1 LALREHRFERK
12 NFWAMNWSGSNI
24 ATSIP
29 LMPLSPRPDLLKE
42 AGNPSVDNRFRG
54 QRGAASPGR
63 RGHRREDPKA
73 REEGTVHQVAKHGR
87 TDGPWFWDLLPKK
100 STCQRE
106 VGHLPNVRVNT
117 LLLDFFDH
125 GQHGPSLNTPTLC
138 PPSQMRAVFPPTAR
152 TSPLPW
158 PTFSATGAACFP

>member
-1 LALREHRFERK
+1 V
-12 NFWAMNWSGSNI
+12 WTSDSGDSEGPQNLI
-24 ATSIP
+24 ESP
-29 LMPLSPRPDLLKE
+29 LK
-42 AGNPSVDNRFRG
+42 
-54 QRGAASPGR
+54 AASPAAEGIAEKTLR
-63 RGHRREDPKA
+63 R
-73 REEGTVHQVAKHGR
+73 AKKELGIKSR
-87 TDGPWFWDLLPKK
+87 NMDGPTARGCGTCCPRKAHAPK
-100 STCQRE
+100 RE

-117 LLLDFFDH
+117 LLLLLDFFDH

>member
-1 LALREHRFERK
+1 VWTTDSGDSEGLHPPAAEGIAEKTLRRAK
-12 NFWAMNWSGSNI
+12 
-24 ATSIP
+24 
-29 LMPLSPRPDLLKE
+29 KE
-42 AGNPSVDNRFRG
+42 LCIKSRNM
-54 QRGAASPGR
+54 
-63 RGHRREDPKA
+63 
-73 REEGTVHQVAKHGR
+73 
-87 TDGPWFWDLLPKK
+87 DGPTARGSGTCCPRKAHAPK
-100 STCQRE
+100 RE

-117 LLLDFFDH
+117 LLLLDFFDH